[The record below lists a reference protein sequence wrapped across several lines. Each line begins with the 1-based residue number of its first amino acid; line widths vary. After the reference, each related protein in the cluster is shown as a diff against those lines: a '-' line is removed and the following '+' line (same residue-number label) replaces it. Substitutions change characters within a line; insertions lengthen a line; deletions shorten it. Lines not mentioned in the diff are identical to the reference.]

1 LTKKRKGKK
10 PVAGEMHRSNS
21 GQRMRIA
28 NVKKKSVPLLSPGSH
43 THLIIVRYTQR
54 ALRFC
59 MYLPPYLCV
68 FHSKRR
74 VQQFSLLNS
83 LFSIENKRKEQ
94 IVLGFIWLPLGFRWM
109 GMRMFF
115 ISLSPFF
122 SSNELKESNEDKIKR
137 CGSSC
142 DDCDYTQVAALAT
155 PPTL

>member
-1 LTKKRKGKK
+1 
-10 PVAGEMHRSNS
+10 VH
-21 GQRMRIA
+21 
-28 NVKKKSVPLLSPGSH
+28 
-43 THLIIVRYTQR
+43 
-54 ALRFC
+54 
-59 MYLPPYLCV
+59 CV
-68 FHSKRR
+68 FVCISPPPTCASFIQKGE
-74 VQQFSLLNS
+74 FNNS

-142 DDCDYTQVAALAT
+142 DDCDYPSCGTRHSAHLVNQFAGVPVIFSNLIIQCRQSVFMQYGET
-155 PPTL
+155 

>member
-1 LTKKRKGKK
+1 
-10 PVAGEMHRSNS
+10 VAGEMNRSNS

-59 MYLPPYLCV
+59 MYLPPPTCAS
-68 FHSKRR
+68 FIQKGE
-74 VQQFSLLNS
+74 FNNS

-137 CGSSC
+137 CGSF
-142 DDCDYTQVAALAT
+142 L
-155 PPTL
+155 